1 MTSLMNPRRLAL
13 AVAVLMGSFVGSWA
27 TASPGAST
35 AHEILATRQC
45 GSAFCTN
52 LIWLRAPILRVRTR

>member
-1 MTSLMNPRRLAL
+1 MTTLMNPRRLAL
-13 AVAVLMGSFVGSWA
+13 TAAVLAGTFVGSWA
-27 TASPGAST
+27 TPSPGAST

-45 GSAFCTN
+45 GSMFCTN